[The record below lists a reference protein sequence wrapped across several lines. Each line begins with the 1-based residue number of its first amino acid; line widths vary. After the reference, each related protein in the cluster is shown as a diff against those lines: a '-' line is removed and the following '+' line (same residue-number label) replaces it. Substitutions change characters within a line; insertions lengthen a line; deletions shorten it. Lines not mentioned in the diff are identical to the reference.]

1 MKKLIYFSLLIFAVA
16 CVSKSQQST
25 HIDDSLAQYSD
36 TLIGRFNGID
46 IDTLISEPIDS
57 LSPLEDGQYGG
68 CHYKWRVYTTNGT
81 VKDLIIENTIGIDF
95 IKEGDLDGNGTEE
108 WGYVTQWPTSL
119 WMCYHVYTA
128 NNGKW
133 KPLINPTPI
142 WLSHID
148 ITEETKEGTITYN
161 DIAQAYEK
169 KGYVNIKF
177 SDVRNNG
184 EDFLLIDTLIQVNPQ
199 HYQ

>member
-1 MKKLIYFSLLIFAVA
+1 MKKLLYFIFALFAVA
-16 CVSKSQQST
+16 CESKSQHYTQMV
-25 HIDDSLAQYSD
+25 DDSLAQYRD

-46 IDTLISEPIDS
+46 IDTLICEPIDS
-57 LSPLEDGQYGG
+57 LSPIEDGQYGG
-68 CHYKWRVYTTNGT
+68 CHYEWRIYTTNGT
-81 VKDLIIENTIGIDF
+81 VKDLIIGNTTGIDF

-119 WMCYHVYTA
+119 WMGYHVFTA
-128 NNGKW
+128 TNKEW
-133 KPLINPTPI
+133 EPLIESTPI

-148 ITEETKEGTITYN
+148 TTRETEGTITY
-161 DIAQAYEK
+161 DEIAQPSEM

-184 EDFLLIDTLIQVNPQ
+184 EDFLLIDTVFQATF
-199 HYQ
+199 YK